1 MAAIDT
7 ALATRVSDEAGTN
20 AYKCYQCKKCTTG
33 CPVAGFAKLHP
44 SQIMRLVQLGD
55 LDTVLDGDFI
65 WLCTGCETCTTRC
78 PQGIDIAAVM
88 DEMRIIARQ
97 TKRVKKGSPFANI
110 LDLNLKSL
118 KRWGRLY
125 EVELLVRDK
134 LTRPSSLMD
143 DVGMGIKMFAKG
155 KINPLPTKGDRR
167 QMKRMLAEID
177 KIKGERS

>member
-7 ALATRVSDEAGTN
+7 ALAARVSAEAGTN
-20 AYKCYQCKKCTTG
+20 ANKCYQCKKCTTG
-33 CPVAGFAKLHP
+33 CPVAGFAELHP
-44 SQIMRLVQLGD
+44 AQIIRLVQLGD
-55 LDTVLDGDFI
+55 LDAVLDGDFI

-78 PQGIDIAAVM
+78 PQGIDIAAVI

-97 TKRVKKGSPFANI
+97 TKRVKKDAAFANI
-110 LDLNLKSL
+110 LDLNLKSM

-125 EVELLVRDK
+125 EVELLMLDK

-155 KINPLPTKGDRR
+155 KINPLPTVGDRT
-167 QMKRMLAEID
+167 QMKRMLAEIE